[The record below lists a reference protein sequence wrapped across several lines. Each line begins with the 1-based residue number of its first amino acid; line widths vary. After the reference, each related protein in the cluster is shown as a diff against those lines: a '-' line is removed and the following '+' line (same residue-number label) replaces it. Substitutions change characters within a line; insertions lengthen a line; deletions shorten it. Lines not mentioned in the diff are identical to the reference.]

1 MPISTTHPLLTLH
14 QADEI
19 LERIMRTGWLL
30 CIATSLITT
39 ASAFSQPTT
48 RPTVNLLNLL
58 APDVSV
64 PELLRAPSSPS
75 VPVAP
80 VVPGAIPEKEPTFPL
95 APLPTARDYPLTP
108 LLESGPSTC
117 NPINRSHEMGP
128 SFWTSGEYL
137 LWWVKNAPLPP
148 IPGQPSPPA
157 LNLGAFAGVRATAGA
172 WLDPAQRLG
181 IEGSGFVLESRSSSA
196 AAAANLTDTPLL
208 TAGTRLWGAEA
219 NGVFSAFNN
228 ERVSLALLSGFRYL
242 DLSESL
248 NLESPTNVPTTGSD
262 CFATRNQFYG
272 GQLGA
277 RGELKVNQYF
287 VSVTGKAALG
297 DVHQSVSVP
306 GATVVAGYPG
316 TRHTNDAFAVIPE
329 AQVQVGMDITRNVRG
344 YIGYSVL
351 YVSDTVAPLA
361 PFNQGDFWTHGVQ
374 FGLAFKF

>member
-1 MPISTTHPLLTLH
+1 
-14 QADEI
+14 
-19 LERIMRTGWLL
+19 MRTGWLL
-30 CIATSLITT
+30 SIGTLFVNTAIT
-39 ASAFSQPTT
+39 FSQPST

-64 PELLRAPSSPS
+64 PELLRLPSSSS

-80 VVPGAIPEKEPTFPL
+80 VVPWAVPEKEPTLPL

-117 NPINRSHEMGP
+117 NPFNRSCERGP
-128 SFWTSGEYL
+128 RFWTSGEYL
-137 LWWVKNAPLPP
+137 VWWVKNAPLPAP
-148 IPGQPSPPA
+148 VLTTGSATNLVSPHS
-157 LNLGAFAGVRATAGA
+157 LNLGAFAGIQATVGA

-228 ERVSLALLSGFRYL
+228 ERVSVAVLSGFRYL

-248 NLESPTNVPTTGSD
+248 NLEAVTNVPTTGSD

-272 GQLGA
+272 GQIGA

-287 VSVTGKAALG
+287 LSVTGKAALG

-306 GATVVAGYPG
+306 GPTVFAGYPG
-316 TRHTNDAFAVIPE
+316 TRHTSDAFAVIPE
-329 AQVQVGMDITRNVRG
+329 AQVQMGMDITRNVRG

-351 YVSDTVAPLA
+351 YVSDTVAPL
-361 PFNQGDFWTHGVQ
+361 PQFNQGDFWTHGVQ
-374 FGLAFKF
+374 FGLEFKF